1 MRWFVEIGIIFFAAL
16 NVVAGGFDSAA
27 WAVLRVER
35 EAEAARL
42 AKVYEECAG
51 AKFAPAENIVVPVEN
66 FEDGSVKTSVA
77 AEKARIF
84 VKEGLI
90 WGEGVK
96 VRQMKEGGKIAAQ
109 IDAENCVV
117 DRATRSGW
125 AKGNAKAV
133 YKDEVEL
140 SGEGVYFSATNEVVM
155 ITKNVKLKSK
165 GDELQAAKAVY
176 DRVAGVVQFEGGV
189 KVHHVEKG
197 MPCDLECETAY
208 VFIEGTND
216 VRKIVALG
224 GVKVVSGER
233 SGACAKAI
241 YNKAEGAGSLTMFGK
256 GTNEMA
262 RLEVTGERTGIL
274 EGRRIR
280 FWFETEQVEVKDS
293 CITLETKGLDLP
305 KGVVK

>member
-1 MRWFVEIGIIFFAAL
+1 MRWFIEIGIIFFAAE
-16 NVVAGGFDSAA
+16 VVAGGFDSAA
-27 WAVLRVER
+27 WAALRVER

-96 VRQMKEGGKIAAQ
+96 VRQMKEDGKTAAQ

-117 DRATRSGW
+117 DRETRSGW
-125 AKGNAKAV
+125 AKGGAKAA
-133 YKDEVEL
+133 YRDEVEL

-155 ITKNVKLKSK
+155 ITKDVKLKSK
-165 GDELQAAKAVY
+165 GDELSAAWAVY

-197 MPCDLECETAY
+197 TPCDLECERAY

-224 GVKVVSGER
+224 GVTVVSGER
-233 SGACAKAI
+233 SGACAKAV
-241 YNKAEGAGSLTMFGK
+241 YTKVDAGGSLTMFGAE
-256 GTNEMA
+256 GAMA
-262 RLEVTGERTGIL
+262 RLEVKGERTGIL

-280 FWFETEQVEVKDS
+280 FWFESEQVEVKDS
-293 CITLETKGLDLP
+293 CITLETKGLELP